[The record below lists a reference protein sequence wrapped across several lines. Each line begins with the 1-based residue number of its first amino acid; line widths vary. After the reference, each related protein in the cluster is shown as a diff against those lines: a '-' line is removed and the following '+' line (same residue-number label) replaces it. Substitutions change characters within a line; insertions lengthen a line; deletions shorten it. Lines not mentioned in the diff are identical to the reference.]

1 LVYSLFIS
9 IIMSKGIIF
18 LLLGFL
24 MLIIE
29 LFFWEYENQKLKSSD
44 IKSYKP
50 SINDRLRSW
59 EYNLIMTS
67 LFIIGLLFLIL

>member
-1 LVYSLFIS
+1 
-9 IIMSKGIIF
+9 

-44 IKSYKP
+44 LKSYKP

>member
-1 LVYSLFIS
+1 
-9 IIMSKGIIF
+9 MSKGIIF

-44 IKSYKP
+44 LKSYKP
-50 SINDRLRSW
+50 SINARLRSW
-59 EYNLIMTS
+59 EYNLIMIS
-67 LFIIGLLFLIL
+67 FFIVGLLFLI

>member
-1 LVYSLFIS
+1 
-9 IIMSKGIIF
+9 MSKGIIF

>member
-1 LVYSLFIS
+1 
-9 IIMSKGIIF
+9 MSKGIIF

-29 LFFWEYENQKLKSSD
+29 LFFWEYENQNLKSPVL
-44 IKSYKP
+44 KNYKP
-50 SINDRLRSW
+50 SVNERLRSW

>member
-1 LVYSLFIS
+1 
-9 IIMSKGIIF
+9 MSKGIIF

-44 IKSYKP
+44 LKSYKP

>member
-1 LVYSLFIS
+1 
-9 IIMSKGIIF
+9 MSEGIIF
-18 LLLGFL
+18 LLIGFL

-44 IKSYKP
+44 LKNYKP

-67 LFIIGLLFLIL
+67 FFIIGLLFLIL